1 MTYKNICISETNYR
15 LLKEL
20 GHTGDSFNDVL
31 SKLLGSKND
40 KDHNDVK
47 DVVMG
52 S

>member
-31 SKLLGSKND
+31 TKILKSETRVLDGDIIN
-40 KDHNDVK
+40 VK
-47 DVVMG
+47 
-52 S
+52 

>member
-31 SKLLGSKND
+31 TKILKSETKKSDGDLIN
-40 KDHNDVK
+40 VK
-47 DVVMG
+47 
-52 S
+52 

>member
-31 SKLLGSKND
+31 TKLLKSETKVLDGNL
-40 KDHNDVK
+40 NNVK
-47 DVVMG
+47 
-52 S
+52 